1 MDIPISQ
8 ALILYTPPHGERP
21 AAFAIRPL
29 GHPDY
34 NKFTYKVGACFRVW
48 QEQTNPKYLQLRLL
62 VDVWHAVAFYGIP
75 PKMAHEALLVIPEY
89 RDMLADDCLP
99 RQFWSEREG

>member
-1 MDIPISQ
+1 MDVPISK
-8 ALILYTPPHGERP
+8 ALILYTPPRNDMP

-34 NKFTYKVGACFRVW
+34 DKFAFKVGACFRTW
-48 QEQTNPKYLQLRLL
+48 QEDADPERLKLRLL
-62 VDVWHAVAFYGIP
+62 IDVWHAVAFYDIP
-75 PKMAHEALLVIPEY
+75 PKLAHEALLVIPEY

-99 RQFWSEREG
+99 KQFWGEREM

>member
-1 MDIPISQ
+1 MDVPISK
-8 ALILYTPPHGERP
+8 ALILYTPPRNDLP

-34 NKFTYKVGACFRVW
+34 DKFAFKVGACFRTW
-48 QEQTNPKYLQLRLL
+48 QEDADPERLKLRLL
-62 VDVWHAVAFYGIP
+62 IDVWHAVAFYDIP
-75 PKMAHEALLVIPEY
+75 PKLAHEALLVIPEY

-99 RQFWSEREG
+99 RKFWSERDM